1 MLVVEI
7 YSTFMFMII
16 SKIDPPPPPI
26 IIRPPPPP
34 PPPPPRPNPPTIIYR
49 PVPAP
54 RPPPPPPPQII
65 IINNNGTDTE
75 IIYLTSTPSDVE
87 TRVGNPADAGLVLG
101 LTFGFIIVV
110 VAVVLICV
118 FCTAT

>member
-1 MLVVEI
+1 
-7 YSTFMFMII
+7 MFMII

-54 RPPPPPPPQII
+54 RPPPPPPPPQII

-87 TRVGNPADAGLVLG
+87 TRAGNPADAGLVIG

-110 VAVVLICV
+110 IAVVLICV